1 MILAEC
7 LLIRDENH
15 LLLEHLICNAIAGV
29 ERFYIYDNLSAVA
42 VSDFL
47 QENAPDL
54 LPLCEIMRYKGC
66 DNLQIDCYADY
77 LSAHRDEVEWSV
89 FCDTDEIFE
98 GSIYDAITEFGD
110 RYNCLSFSPILHG
123 CNGHLQR
130 PSGGTMQE
138 LYGGDILSRAHH
150 WYKVCARTADITVQ
164 RPHNNTMINKRM
176 VYLTA
181 DNCPQCVLHHYRF
194 RSFEDYIV
202 KMQRGTCLAEG
213 SWHKINDFFACHKN
227 IRPDHPYVSALMQQ
241 YGVDVNFEQK
251 YKN

>member
-1 MILAEC
+1 MVAEC

-29 ERFYIYDNLSAVA
+29 GRFFIYDNMSRIPVWE
-42 VSDFL
+42 FL
-47 QENAPDL
+47 RQNAPDL
-54 LPLCEIMRYKGC
+54 MQICTIERYQGRG
-66 DNLQIDCYADY
+66 NLQLDCYADY
-77 LSAHRDEVEWSV
+77 LQKWRHEAEWSV

-98 GSIYDAITEFGD
+98 GSINDAITEFGY

-150 WYKVCARTADITVQ
+150 WHKVCAKTADITEERV
-164 RPHNNTMINKRM
+164 HNNTMKNKRM
-176 VYLTA
+176 IYLTA
-181 DNCPQCVLHHYRF
+181 DTYPQCVLHHYRF
-194 RSFEDYIV
+194 RSFEDYII
-202 KMQRGTCLAEG
+202 KMQRGTSIVENR
-213 SWHKINDFFACHKN
+213 WHTINEFFALHKN
-227 IRPDHPYVSALMQQ
+227 IRPDHTEVAALMQR
-241 YGVDVNFEQK
+241 YGVDVNYEQI

>member
-1 MILAEC
+1 MVAEC

-29 ERFYIYDNLSAVA
+29 GRFFIYDNMSRIPVWE
-42 VSDFL
+42 FL
-47 QENAPDL
+47 RQNAPDL
-54 LPLCEIMRYKGC
+54 MQICTIERYQGRG
-66 DNLQIDCYADY
+66 NLQLDCYADY
-77 LSAHRDEVEWSV
+77 LSAHRAEAEWSV
-89 FCDTDEIFE
+89 FCDTDEIFK
-98 GSIYDAITEFGD
+98 GSINDAITTFGD
-110 RYNCLSFSPILHG
+110 RYNCLSFSPMLHG

-138 LYGGDILSRAHH
+138 LYGGDVLCRAHH
-150 WYKVCARTADITVQ
+150 WYKVCAKTADITVQ

-194 RSFEDYIV
+194 RSFEEYII
-202 KMQRGTCLAEG
+202 KMQRGTCLAEN
-213 SWHKINDFFACHKN
+213 SWHKINDFFTLHKN
-227 IRPDHPYVSALMQQ
+227 IRPDHTEVAALMQR
-241 YGVDVNFEQK
+241 YGVDVNFKQI

>member
-1 MILAEC
+1 MIAEC

-29 ERFYIYDNLSAVA
+29 ERFYIYDNLSAVP

-54 LPLCEIMRYKGC
+54 LPLCEIVRYKGRG
-66 DNLQIDCYADY
+66 NLQMDCYADY
-77 LSAHRDEVEWSV
+77 LSAHRAEAEWSV
-89 FCDTDEIFE
+89 FCDTDEIFK
-98 GSIYDAITEFGD
+98 GSINDAIKAFGD
-110 RYNCLSFSPILHG
+110 RYNCLSFSPMLHG

-138 LYGGDILSRAHH
+138 LYGGDVLCRAHH
-150 WYKVCARTADITVQ
+150 WYKVCAKTADITVQ

-194 RSFEDYIV
+194 RSFEEYII
-202 KMQRGTCLAEG
+202 KMQRGTCLAEN
-213 SWHKINDFFACHKN
+213 SWHKINDFFTLHKN
-227 IRPDHPYVSALMQQ
+227 IRPDHTEVAALMQR
-241 YGVDVNFEQK
+241 YGVDVNYKQI